1 MDEIES
7 QNIELRELRDDIKEI
22 KDTMKEL
29 AKVASTQALQN
40 QRLDIVEKDTSHIK
54 DDLISIHRELVIIDK
69 RCLERVPVI
78 EFGKKRMDSPDKY
91 MSNDTWWTMFIGS
104 AVRNGIWIVLTGL
117 IVPLILY
124 LTGVKK

>member
-1 MDEIES
+1 
-7 QNIELRELRDDIKEI
+7 
-22 KDTMKEL
+22 MKEL

-40 QRLDIVEKDTSHIK
+40 QRLDMVERDMSHIK
-54 DDLISIHRELVIIDK
+54 DDLTSIHRELVIIDK
-69 RCLERVPVI
+69 RCLERAPVV

-104 AVRNGIWIVLTGL
+104 AVRNGVWIVLTGL

-124 LTGVKK
+124 LMGVKK

>member
-22 KDTMKEL
+22 KDTLKEL

-40 QRLDIVEKDTSHIK
+40 QRLDMVEKDMSHIK
-54 DDLISIHRELVIIDK
+54 DDLTSIHRELVIIDK
-69 RCLERVPVI
+69 RCLERAPVV
-78 EFGKKRMDSPDKY
+78 EFGKKLMDNPDKY
-91 MSNDTWWTMFIGS
+91 MPNDTWWTMFIGS